1 METVKA
7 TQLRDNLAE
16 YLARAVA
23 GEELAITSRGR
34 IVARLVPAALNQQA
48 ASAQLAV
55 LRAKC
60 RIGDIVSPVDADWNA
75 EHGRS

>member
-16 YLARAVA
+16 YLARAGA
-23 GEELAITSRGR
+23 GEEVAITSRGR

-48 ASAQLAV
+48 ASEQLAA

-60 RIGDIVSPVDADWNA
+60 RIGDIVSPIDADWNVQ
-75 EHGRS
+75 HGRS

>member
-7 TQLRDNLAE
+7 TQLRDNLAQ
-16 YLARAVA
+16 YLARAIA
-23 GEELAITSRGR
+23 GEEVAITSRGR

-48 ASAQLAV
+48 ASMQLAA

-60 RIGDIVSPVDADWNA
+60 RIGDIVSPVGTEWNA
-75 EHGRS
+75 QHGRS

>member
-23 GEELAITSRGR
+23 GEEVAITSRGR
-34 IVARLVPAALNQQA
+34 IVARLVPAALNQLA
-48 ASAQLAV
+48 ASAQLAA

-60 RIGDIVSPVDADWNA
+60 QIGDIVSPVDADWNA
-75 EHGRS
+75 QHGRS

>member
-23 GEELAITSRGR
+23 GEEVAITSRGR
-34 IVARLVPAALNQQA
+34 VVARLVPAALNQQA
-48 ASAQLAV
+48 ASAQLAA
-55 LRAKC
+55 LRTKC
-60 RIGDIVSPVDADWNA
+60 RIGDITSPVDADWNA
-75 EHGRS
+75 QHGRS

>member
-23 GEELAITSRGR
+23 GEEVAITSRGR
-34 IVARLVPAALNQQA
+34 VVARLVPAALNQQA
-48 ASAQLAV
+48 ASAQLAA

-60 RIGDIVSPVDADWNA
+60 RIGDITSPVGADWNA
-75 EHGRS
+75 LHGRS